1 MVMER
6 WRPGRGLIPWRPS
19 REIEE
24 LGRHFEDIFGRPFL
38 SSVLRRLPMEE
49 KGWTPPIEVFEKEL
63 EVGGVFVEIGL
74 TPNSEFIKQVV
85 TLNHLG
91 EIEVNYANETDVPG
105 LFAAGDVTNVPE
117 KQIVVAAGEGAKAA
131 LQAYRYLQRFSQ

>member
-6 WRPGRGLIPWRPS
+6 WRPGRGLIPWRPF

-24 LGRHFEDIFGRPFL
+24 LGRRFKNIFGRPFL

-74 TPNSEFIKQVV
+74 TPNSQFMKGVA

-91 EIEVNYANETDVPG
+91 EIEVNCANETDVPG
-105 LFAAGDVTNVPE
+105 LFAAGDVTNIPE